1 MYVCYEL
8 PQIYPLTEYNSPKIG
23 VALTTKGIECDA
35 VFKMYGMYSVALSS
49 RHMSDGNFRH
59 PQVAVLH
66 THSPGRNRTI
76 LYTTLLT
83 VPYTY
88 IRLLP
93 ILISTA
99 NCNLLLVLQGRGRY
113 VNHVVIQANPVIMQV
128 GPPLETEPSGQR
140 SSS

>member
-1 MYVCYEL
+1 MQFLKC
-8 PQIYPLTEYNSPKIG
+8 
-23 VALTTKGIECDA
+23 
-35 VFKMYGMYSVALSS
+35 MYSVALSS

-66 THSPGRNRTI
+66 THSPGRNRMI

-88 IRLLP
+88 SYIRLLP

-99 NCNLLLVLQGRGRY
+99 SFNLLLVLQGRGRY

-128 GPPLETEPSGQR
+128 GSPLDTELSGQR
-140 SSS
+140 SPS